1 MINFKFDIDLNL
13 KGKTKILDKSQ
24 IHEILKNFDQFGIL
38 RFKNLTSKPEN
49 LIKFTDL
56 FSKSYS
62 NDAARR
68 SKRLDSEKIRNVDLG
83 FQEIKLH
90 SEASFSPARPEIIW
104 FYCLKPPKENSG
116 KTTYCDGIEL
126 WEKLSGNTKKFF
138 LQEPVCYSLK
148 IPVNGKITGKGK
160 KPWFLNNPG
169 VKNCFLDFDNKVIC
183 FDYIKFAVQ
192 ESRLANK
199 LAFANHLFVSLESE
213 PQLISRKMYS
223 GKKIP
228 TEIENEIYS
237 ISEKIT
243 KKITWKEKDLI
254 MIDNQRYMHGR
265 EKINKDDKDRDI
277 VNIQTAKTSFNADY
291 FYKLYN

>member
-83 FQEIKLH
+83 YQEIKLH

-116 KTTYCDGIEL
+116 KTT
-126 WEKLSGNTKKFF
+126 
-138 LQEPVCYSLK
+138 
-148 IPVNGKITGKGK
+148 
-160 KPWFLNNPG
+160 
-169 VKNCFLDFDNKVIC
+169 
-183 FDYIKFAVQ
+183 
-192 ESRLANK
+192 
-199 LAFANHLFVSLESE
+199 
-213 PQLISRKMYS
+213 
-223 GKKIP
+223 
-228 TEIENEIYS
+228 
-237 ISEKIT
+237 
-243 KKITWKEKDLI
+243 
-254 MIDNQRYMHGR
+254 
-265 EKINKDDKDRDI
+265 
-277 VNIQTAKTSFNADY
+277 
-291 FYKLYN
+291 